1 MPTHCDRRLSFP
13 ERLGLG
19 RHWAPVTALLVAV
32 ATLTVSPARADA
44 VVVTIKPVHA
54 IAAAVMAGAGPP
66 PRLLV
71 DGAASPHTFTLK
83 PSDAKA
89 LNAASIVIRVS
100 ETVEPFTVR
109 LARSLPKSV
118 RLVTLETIPGLT
130 LYDLRAGA
138 AFEAHAHGKHGHGH
152 SHGHGTAADKNAGRD
167 GHLWLDPVNAKLIA
181 SHLAHVFAEA
191 TPAQAPRY
199 RANAAAFAAGIDALV
214 PSLEAK
220 LAPLAGKPYVVFH
233 DGYQYFER
241 RFGLSPIGSVTVSPD
256 IPPSA
261 KRLTELRNRIRQ
273 TKAVC
278 VFAEPQFE
286 PKLVDTILEGTGAR
300 RGVLDPL
307 GAALPA
313 GPDLYPALLTG
324 LADGVVSCIGG
335 AP

>member
-1 MPTHCDRRLSFP
+1 MT
-13 ERLGLG
+13 
-19 RHWAPVTALLVAV
+19 AV
-32 ATLTVSPARADA
+32 AAPPSRAADMQ

-83 PSDAKA
+83 PSNAKA
-89 LNAASIVIRVS
+89 LNAADVVIRVS

-109 LARSLPKSV
+109 LVPSLPKSV
-118 RLVTLETIPGLT
+118 RLVTLDAIPGLT
-130 LYDLRAGA
+130 LHNLRSGA

-152 SHGHGTAADKNAGRD
+152 AHGPATDKAAGRD
-167 GHLWLDPVNAKLIA
+167 GHLWLDPGNAKLIA
-181 SHLAHVFAEA
+181 SHLAETFAA
-191 TPAQAPRY
+191 VTPANSERY
-199 RANAAAFAAGIDALV
+199 RANAAAFAAKVDALV

-233 DGYQYFER
+233 DAYQYFER
-241 RFGLSPIGSVTVSPD
+241 RFALGAIGSVTVSPD
-256 IPPSA
+256 IPASA
-261 KRLTELRNRIRQ
+261 KRLVELRTRIRQ
-273 TKAVC
+273 MQAVC

-286 PKLVDTILEGTGAR
+286 PKLVETILEGTGAR

-313 GPDLYPALLTG
+313 GPDLYPALLVG
-324 LADGVVSCIGG
+324 LADGLASCISG